1 MNTKEFLSEASR
13 LSGTDRQKSDRKYY
27 RNRICKKANS

>member
-13 LSGTDRQKSDRKYY
+13 LSGTDRQKIMGIKL
-27 RNRICKKANS
+27 ITIII